1 MLYLCIF
8 TFVFACLLH
17 GNIIFDILEQSS
29 FKKYTICWVCLALH
43 HMLYLCICVFCIC
56 IFVFLSPAHVNIIFD
71 ILEQSTFQKYTT
83 CWVFLALR
91 HMLYLCIC
99 VFVFVYL
106 CKRHLVI
113 SVLISLD
120 QELSENVWF
129 VWSKTPYSGDV
140 TMRDGRTNE
149 RRTREDRATQPLDA
163 GRLSFA
169 MMASKVTLL

>member
-1 MLYLCIF
+1 MKFVNGAINQQQRMPYMPYIYISWNSKICICV
-8 TFVFACLLH
+8 FVYFVLVRLTL
-17 GNIIFDILEQSS
+17 GNIIFQILEQSS
-29 FKKYTICWVCLALH
+29 F
-43 HMLYLCICVFCIC
+43 
-56 IFVFLSPAHVNIIFD
+56 
-71 ILEQSTFQKYTT
+71 QKYIT

-91 HMLYLCIC
+91 RMLYLCIC

-106 CKRHLVI
+106 CRRHLVI

-140 TMRDGRTNE
+140 TMRDGR

-169 MMASKVTLL
+169 KIFFLPKAMN